1 MAWATGQAWAWAT
14 LPGRQA
20 KQPGGRSLVHRW
32 WRRRW
37 GPGAGDHGQ
46 PGQGAGAGPLCSGGG
61 GAGGGQGPRQPQGGA
76 TLPWMVNTPW
86 PGQVVAVAGSA
97 LSQGSVDAEWRRC
110 MVCGSR
116 SRAGVWLPGNR
127 GKVPAGLEA
136 VCLGERQGRDVRL
149 SRCEVEVLGAPK
161 NRPEL
166 RDSKPEPVN
175 VLERIAYQVGIYRI
189 EKESQDDNGGN
200 PDFEREIPDTKDRL
214 RASHCA
220 CLAFR
225 QVVNTPGWVGDS
237 ELMGGRAMGAGGGGP
252 HMAAAGR
259 GRRTYPPGPLTLGVR
274 LSSGCDNR
282 GTFPPRDVGTT
293 EAEKR

>member
-1 MAWATGQAWAWAT
+1 M
-14 LPGRQA
+14 
-20 KQPGGRSLVHRW
+20 
-32 WRRRW
+32 
-37 GPGAGDHGQ
+37 
-46 PGQGAGAGPLCSGGG
+46 
-61 GAGGGQGPRQPQGGA
+61 GGQGKGQGQVRCAPVVAAPVGARGRGSPQGGA

-175 VLERIAYQVGIYRI
+175 VLERIAHQVGIYRI
-189 EKESQDDNGGN
+189 EKQSQDDNRGI
-200 PDFEREIPDTKDRL
+200 PDFGWKIP
-214 RASHCA
+214 
-220 CLAFR
+220 
-225 QVVNTPGWVGDS
+225 
-237 ELMGGRAMGAGGGGP
+237 
-252 HMAAAGR
+252 
-259 GRRTYPPGPLTLGVR
+259 
-274 LSSGCDNR
+274 
-282 GTFPPRDVGTT
+282 GT
-293 EAEKR
+293 